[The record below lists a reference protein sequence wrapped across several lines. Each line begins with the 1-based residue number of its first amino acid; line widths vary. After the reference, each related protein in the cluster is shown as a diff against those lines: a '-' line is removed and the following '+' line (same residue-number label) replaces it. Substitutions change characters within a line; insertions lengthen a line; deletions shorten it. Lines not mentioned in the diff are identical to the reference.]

1 MEDGKLRV
9 GSSVLVVGKNL
20 KGTVAYIGTT
30 QFSPGKWV
38 GVVLNEPLGKNNGT
52 VQGKRY
58 FDCQENCGL
67 FVRVPQSAKG
77 SPQVPKLSIQKP
89 PSQNPTNESLV
100 EMKGNTSIPRLNEP
114 TKPLPVSPASPKAQP
129 EPSVTVVDTIP
140 VEIRAELE
148 NLRAEVKDVTEKLEV
163 MKAKRAEDRVKLK
176 EAESLKIQLAQL
188 EENRKLMQEKSADL
202 QRQEAAEKQAA
213 FDRYREEMSDLTDT
227 VEMATLDKEMAEE
240 KLESVNIELESLKEK
255 VEELLLENQIL
266 KEEQANTPL
275 PSGDGESTGGPTLA
289 QMKQLEQ
296 QNERMKM
303 GLVTFRNLANQDKQ
317 EIASLT
323 KEEMFPGILVGL
335 LKKPELFP
343 LLMVSCR
350 VAALQSEV
358 SCLNTEKERLTEELK
373 QALEH
378 TIELKEQVDAALG
391 ADQMVSVLT
400 QKNLELED
408 KVEKL
413 TEERNDLESLCE
425 MNDELLEG
433 ERERQLDLTEQIE
446 LARGQIRELLRQ
458 LEANKETVADYELTI
473 SKFRE
478 VVTQLQTQN
487 THLNQSLADARRT
500 ASSAS
505 LVAMAADQSATAAE
519 ASALMLGHIPG
530 RQPEAQTIAKVIET
544 ELRKLDAEQG
554 AQHVEWLSGFLPES
568 FSRRS
573 GDHDAILLLLLV
585 SRLIFKCDLLATQVR
600 KRYPLPTCI
609 RGLASTTGLP
619 ASVPAS
625 PLPVKFTTGGDEIDE
640 VDIFKTQG
648 ELASF
653 TSFLI
658 LLLRYWQGL
667 LLQFKSVLSS
677 CCVNRFSKLVTL
689 YGDLSMGHEQ
699 TLNHLLDLCKRDQL
713 DETVSLEDLVSSVN
727 FFVNVHTIH
736 VIPVLQAN
744 PDSMDST
751 EIISSFAHIV
761 LACSEA
767 ITVDATCLAAFT
779 GLPFEIVDSEGEA
792 DVDAGLP
799 KLINQLGQMS
809 SSIRANARSIRRRLP
824 SNTEAQPL
832 CLPPSQSSCLDL
844 ALHKLVICARCLF
857 ATTKSTGQM
866 VATQMAEHTSLDT
879 SVVLRECLVPS
890 TKMVLSETD
899 IPAGNT
905 TPVES
910 SLVAILEGVSR
921 QVSATASAMEHGEYD
936 FDGTKKAKKQE
947 PIVLRAV
954 AYKRAQSDLE
964 SCRGKLELKEEE
976 VRELQ
981 VALKKRADEIS
992 ELTVRVNMAEK
1003 KLETSGK
1010 GNLEKI
1016 IRLEQRLQM
1025 MENEQK
1031 QTEKYV
1037 ISIFFFSL
1045 KCSDYEHAI
1054 DAMNSD
1060 VEKLKKEN
1068 IDLKERLRKMSKNAI
1083 HFGVAESSSSS
1094 AAQSSTDQTLD
1105 VSGTPTGSSPMTL
1118 TSKLSAYKE
1127 ASVLLNEIE
1136 VLREA
1141 LKYVSSENVKL
1152 KGRKFH
1158 VSFLSSIVFPQTLT
1172 AIEQVAALRPLLIP
1186 HRGCKEKTQAVDE
1199 GKENQSP
1206 TLTQLTRQLKAAVSL
1221 YHNVLATTSLVKL
1234 PSGGIAKPSE
1244 TPEAQLAYQ
1253 TERLVQAKNE
1263 LEKAQEDLL
1272 SFAMSKPGYG
1282 AVKADFA
1289 TFASSRTAHK
1299 LGLETSSD
1307 GRLIGRITVPRGADT
1322 TSDVT
1327 QRLSVS
1333 SDELRALML
1342 APFPR

>member
-1 MEDGKLRV
+1 
-9 GSSVLVVGKNL
+9 
-20 KGTVAYIGTT
+20 
-30 QFSPGKWV
+30 
-38 GVVLNEPLGKNNGT
+38 
-52 VQGKRY
+52 
-58 FDCQENCGL
+58 
-67 FVRVPQSAKG
+67 
-77 SPQVPKLSIQKP
+77 
-89 PSQNPTNESLV
+89 
-100 EMKGNTSIPRLNEP
+100 
-114 TKPLPVSPASPKAQP
+114 
-129 EPSVTVVDTIP
+129 
-140 VEIRAELE
+140 
-148 NLRAEVKDVTEKLEV
+148 
-163 MKAKRAEDRVKLK
+163 
-176 EAESLKIQLAQL
+176 
-188 EENRKLMQEKSADL
+188 
-202 QRQEAAEKQAA
+202 
-213 FDRYREEMSDLTDT
+213 
-227 VEMATLDKEMAEE
+227 
-240 KLESVNIELESLKEK
+240 
-255 VEELLLENQIL
+255 
-266 KEEQANTPL
+266 
-275 PSGDGESTGGPTLA
+275 
-289 QMKQLEQ
+289 
-296 QNERMKM
+296 
-303 GLVTFRNLANQDKQ
+303 
-317 EIASLT
+317 
-323 KEEMFPGILVGL
+323 
-335 LKKPELFP
+335 
-343 LLMVSCR
+343 
-350 VAALQSEV
+350 
-358 SCLNTEKERLTEELK
+358 
-373 QALEH
+373 
-378 TIELKEQVDAALG
+378 
-391 ADQMVSVLT
+391 MVSVLT

-1031 QTEKYV
+1031 QTEK
-1037 ISIFFFSL
+1037 
-1045 KCSDYEHAI
+1045 DYEHAI

-1127 ASVLLNEIE
+1127 ASVLLNE
-1136 VLREA
+1136 R
-1141 LKYVSSENVKL
+1141 
-1152 KGRKFH
+1152 
-1158 VSFLSSIVFPQTLT
+1158 
-1172 AIEQVAALRPLLIP
+1172 
-1186 HRGCKEKTQAVDE
+1186 
-1199 GKENQSP
+1199 
-1206 TLTQLTRQLKAAVSL
+1206 
-1221 YHNVLATTSLVKL
+1221 
-1234 PSGGIAKPSE
+1234 
-1244 TPEAQLAYQ
+1244 
-1253 TERLVQAKNE
+1253 
-1263 LEKAQEDLL
+1263 
-1272 SFAMSKPGYG
+1272 
-1282 AVKADFA
+1282 
-1289 TFASSRTAHK
+1289 SRCFVRH
-1299 LGLETSSD
+1299 
-1307 GRLIGRITVPRGADT
+1307 
-1322 TSDVT
+1322 
-1327 QRLSVS
+1327 
-1333 SDELRALML
+1333 
-1342 APFPR
+1342 